1 MGFRYLWAY
10 GLYINHGSYHE
21 LPPSRTVECQVEG
34 DLPATSNPPK
44 QIEGENPARIS
55 GKLHEIFVQS
65 FWGFPYLASQSA
77 KQWPMI
83 PRGSTEGFS
92 SK

>member
-10 GLYINHGSYHE
+10 GLYINHGSYDE

-55 GKLHEIFVQS
+55 GKLHEITVQS
-65 FWGFPYLASQSA
+65 FFGVTIPCQSA